1 MCHVLVV
8 IICTHCAIL
17 VIWRQECLNHW
28 RCLFGYYNPWSFFFL
43 LFFQF
48 HIRHLLKSLGPNK
61 DLSLDISFEVLYLF
75 DNYHLLNFTMYY
87 DYVSAKNIF
96 LKHFSNFCKYVSR
109 KCVYC
114 CFTKNIHQLKNIF
127 TKIIY
132 FILKNK

>member
-1 MCHVLVV
+1 MPCISSDYLYPLCNIGYLTSGMFESLEMSFWLLQSLV
-8 IICTHCAIL
+8 
-17 VIWRQECLNHW
+17 
-28 RCLFGYYNPWSFFFL
+28 FFFPS
-43 LFFQF
+43 FFQF

-75 DNYHLLNFTMYY
+75 DNNHLLNFTMYY
-87 DYVSAKNIF
+87 DYVNAKNIF